1 MRLLSCLTAFVTG
14 CAATFVPN
22 QRCDNGRQPGVTTL
36 PTNTATQVKLEAGN
50 GTDVRL
56 SLDTI
61 TNLNQEDCEQW
72 AHNLTRGT
80 IELEAIGR
88 STLYHQLNISGCRE
102 SPYRKGDFNLYA
114 SYAHEMHVF
123 PPVSTLKTTVRLYD
137 ADSKERAC
145 LRSHITPALP
155 PRWSSML
162 RYFPLGIFLFVLVV
176 GAVRSLVNLP
186 PPEDQDN
193 VPRVHVGGGDE
204 DEDED
209 APDPQPVLP
218 NVGDCLQYLQH
229 IFLGASLSLFYPGF
243 LIPVAGRLSWSS
255 LFSGGILT
263 YGHADYEG
271 ISDGIYE
278 RNGTYGG
285 TFGLETMAQIVGA
298 PATMGTWL
306 NMVFLFT
313 IVLIISAIL
322 IEAFWYFRRVRRPAL
337 AISRSDRLQQTG
349 RQVLQVALSYF
360 IVPLISLSV
369 YQLIHASYLP
379 LYHTVLAAMLIAI
392 AIASLTWLFR
402 SLPTRSL
409 GVLLFNRD
417 KQYSRMADGGQQA
430 DTLFVR
436 MLFIL
441 NFIRGIA
448 IGGLQFSGLAQIVTL
463 AACEVILIIC
473 IAALQVYPTTSLGT
487 ITAVARLAVLLAMVA
502 FVPGVSSDRTR
513 HVVGYAILLVHAC
526 ILVLGFLL
534 QGVWDLMQL
543 IKRWISEE
551 RPDVSTTRAES
562 IDGNKG
568 AFTNRAKAYGLHQLE
583 RRQPSR
589 SDMRAV
595 ARVDGSNSSTPDEEA
610 HSPDS
615 YFESQRSPYGAQR
628 LRPPQHSMHST
639 SSSRFYRPPRSA
651 SRTSS
656 TRSWATQES
665 GISDNR
671 FSRANLSGSFDALRE
686 PSTPTIEESVPFSRA
701 MCSSPS
707 TVQEHRSADKESDPG
722 TPAGSE
728 RTVGLG
734 PRWNDYSFRESDLY
748 YGGRPRGE
756 GSKTS
761 EDTAVDNTKSSRQG
775 SRKTLRQYI
784 KREHSST
791 VAPSKGFEVIRRPPP
806 PGT

>member
-1 MRLLSCLTAFVTG
+1 MRLLSCLATYTTVG
-14 CAATFVPN
+14 AATFVPN
-22 QRCDNGRQPGVTTL
+22 QRCDNGRKPGVAVL
-36 PTNTATQVKLEAGN
+36 PHNTAVQVELGSGN

-56 SLDTI
+56 SLKTL
-61 TNLNQEDCEQW
+61 TLFNQEDCERW
-72 AHNLTRGT
+72 AHSLTRGN

-88 STLYHQLNISGCRE
+88 PTFYDQVNISGCRA
-102 SPYRKGDFNLYA
+102 SPYREGNFNLYA
-114 SYAHEMHVF
+114 TYAHNMHAF
-123 PPVSTLKTTVRLYD
+123 APISTFMTTVRLYD
-137 ADSKERAC
+137 AESEERGC

-155 PRWSSML
+155 PRWSAML

-176 GAVRSLVNLP
+176 GAIRSLVNLP
-186 PPEDQDN
+186 PTE
-193 VPRVHVGGGDE
+193 DE
-204 DEDED
+204 DNIPRAHAGGADGVEDED

-263 YGHADYEG
+263 YGHPDYEG

-313 IVLIISAIL
+313 IFLVISAIL
-322 IEAFWYFRRVRRPAL
+322 IEAFWFFRRVRRPAT
-337 AISRSDRLQQTG
+337 AVSRSDRLRQTG

-369 YQLIHASYLP
+369 YQLIHASFLP
-379 LYHTVLAAMLIAI
+379 LYHTVLAALLIVIAI
-392 AIASLTWLFR
+392 GSLTWLFR

-417 KQYSRMADGGQQA
+417 KQYSRMAEGGDQA
-430 DTLFVR
+430 DSLFVR

-463 AACEVILIIC
+463 AACEVIMIIC
-473 IAALQVYPTTSLGT
+473 IAALQVYPTLSLGT
-487 ITAVARLAVLLAMVA
+487 ITAVARLSVLLAMMA
-502 FVPGVSSDRTR
+502 FVPGVASDRTR

-526 ILVLGFLL
+526 VLVLGFLL
-534 QGVWDLMQL
+534 QGVWDFVQL
-543 IKRWISEE
+543 AKRWITEE
-551 RPDVSTTRAES
+551 RP
-562 IDGNKG
+562 N
-568 AFTNRAKAYGLHQLE
+568 AYNLHQLE

-589 SDMRAV
+589 SDTRAV
-595 ARVDGSNSSTPDEEA
+595 RSPDASNGSWPDEEA
-610 HSPDS
+610 HPPGS
-615 YFESQRSPYGAQR
+615 YSESQRSLQR
-628 LRPPQHSMHST
+628 LRPPQHSMHSN
-639 SSSRFYRPPRSA
+639 SSRFYRPPRSA

-656 TRSWATQES
+656 TRSWAAQETGVS
-665 GISDNR
+665 ENR
-671 FSRANLSGSFDALRE
+671 FSRVKLSGSFDALRE
-686 PSTPTIEESVPFSRA
+686 PSTSAIEIEESVPFSRA
-701 MCSSPS
+701 TCSTPS
-707 TVQEHRSADKESDPG
+707 MVHEPSSSDKENSPE
-722 TPAGSE
+722 TPAESE
-728 RTVGLG
+728 RTEALG

-748 YGGRPRGE
+748 YGARPRGE
-756 GSKTS
+756 GSKIDD
-761 EDTAVDNTKSSRQG
+761 DTAVNSNQST
-775 SRKTLRQYI
+775 RKVSGKTPRQYI
-784 KREHSST
+784 KRGHSA
-791 VAPSKGFEVIRRPPP
+791 VAAPSQGFEVIGRRPPP
-806 PGT
+806 PGTGPNPGGK

>member
-1 MRLLSCLTAFVTG
+1 LV
-14 CAATFVPN
+14 
-22 QRCDNGRQPGVTTL
+22 
-36 PTNTATQVKLEAGN
+36 QVKLDPGN
-50 GTDVRL
+50 GTDARL

-61 TNLNQEDCEQW
+61 TVLNQEECEQW
-72 AHNLTRGT
+72 THDLTRGT

-88 STLYHQLNISGCRE
+88 STLYAQLNISGCRA
-102 SPYRKGDFNLYA
+102 SPYRKGEFYLFA
-114 SYAHEMHVF
+114 SYAHDMHPF
-123 PPVSTLKTTVRLYD
+123 PPISTFITTVRLYD
-137 ADSKERAC
+137 ADSEERGC

-186 PPEDQDN
+186 PPEEEDTI
-193 VPRVHVGGGDE
+193 PRVHVGGIDG

-271 ISDGIYE
+271 ISNGIYQ

-313 IVLIISAIL
+313 IFLIISAIL
-322 IEAFWYFRRVRRPAL
+322 IEAFWFFRRVRRPAP
-337 AISRSDRLQQTG
+337 AIPRSARLQQTG

-369 YQLIHASYLP
+369 YQLIHASWLP
-379 LYHTVLAAMLIAI
+379 VYHTVLAAVLIAI

-417 KQYSRMADGGQQA
+417 KQYSRMADGGDQA
-430 DTLFVR
+430 DALFVR
-436 MLFIL
+436 MLFTL

-463 AACEVILIIC
+463 AACEVIMIIC
-473 IAALQVYPTTSLGT
+473 IAALQVYPTFSLGT

-502 FVPGVSSDRTR
+502 FVPGFSSDRTR
-513 HVVGYAILLVHAC
+513 QVVGYAILLVHAC

-534 QGVWDLMQL
+534 QGVWDLVQL
-543 IKRWISEE
+543 IKRWASEE
-551 RPDVSTTRAES
+551 RPDVSIPE
-562 IDGNKG
+562 
-568 AFTNRAKAYGLHQLE
+568 Q
-583 RRQPSR
+583 
-589 SDMRAV
+589 
-595 ARVDGSNSSTPDEEA
+595 NS
-610 HSPDS
+610 
-615 YFESQRSPYGAQR
+615 
-628 LRPPQHSMHST
+628 
-639 SSSRFYRPPRSA
+639 
-651 SRTSS
+651 
-656 TRSWATQES
+656 
-665 GISDNR
+665 
-671 FSRANLSGSFDALRE
+671 
-686 PSTPTIEESVPFSRA
+686 
-701 MCSSPS
+701 
-707 TVQEHRSADKESDPG
+707 
-722 TPAGSE
+722 
-728 RTVGLG
+728 
-734 PRWNDYSFRESDLY
+734 
-748 YGGRPRGE
+748 
-756 GSKTS
+756 
-761 EDTAVDNTKSSRQG
+761 
-775 SRKTLRQYI
+775 
-784 KREHSST
+784 
-791 VAPSKGFEVIRRPPP
+791 
-806 PGT
+806 